1 MNPHDDA
8 RTSEELG
15 LDFATWLL
23 YRSVTGGNKI
33 NLGKALTFEL
43 FITGPMTLVA
53 DYGFATAISLQGD
66 NPASSPEAARALNEG
81 KHLAKA
87 TMKVIYQNQS
97 HDFTFNA
104 LTFTCASLKL
114 PPMPKGTPIDTL
126 LLRLDAFE
134 RFEEFWGRVYEE
146 FLSIRL
152 VDKAWKAETG
162 KIRKWIA
169 SLAEAFDHDNAVPA
183 GYDSE

>member
-1 MNPHDDA
+1 
-8 RTSEELG
+8 
-15 LDFATWLL
+15 
-23 YRSVTGGNKI
+23 
-33 NLGKALTFEL
+33 
-43 FITGPMTLVA
+43 
-53 DYGFATAISLQGD
+53 
-66 NPASSPEAARALNEG
+66 
-81 KHLAKA
+81 
-87 TMKVIYQNQS
+87 
-97 HDFTFNA
+97 
-104 LTFTCASLKL
+104 
-114 PPMPKGTPIDTL
+114 L